1 MMKAIPSIILIS
13 NANFVY
19 FLLLLVAPSSSVSP
33 TSLTVDEGANAE
45 FNCTASGTM
54 TTQRWVRGEDT
65 LSSTDQLVLQS
76 VTRSS
81 AGSYMCEVFG
91 QYGGV
96 HRSTA
101 TLNVNC
107 E

>member
-1 MMKAIPSIILIS
+1 M
-13 NANFVY
+13 
-19 FLLLLVAPSSSVSP
+19 LVVRSSSVNP

-54 TTQRWVRGEDT
+54 TSQRWVRGEDT
-65 LSSTDQLVLQS
+65 LSSTNQLVLQS

-81 AGSYMCEVFG
+81 TGSYVCEVLG
-91 QYGGV
+91 QYGGI
-96 HRSTA
+96 HGSTA
-101 TLNVNC
+101 TLNINC

>member
-1 MMKAIPSIILIS
+1 MTKATASI
-13 NANFVY
+13 
-19 FLLLLVAPSSSVSP
+19 FLFSCGITYSLLLVAPNSLVSP

-54 TTQRWVRGEDT
+54 TTQRWVRGKDT

-81 AGSYMCEVFG
+81 AGSYVCEVFG

-101 TLNVNC
+101 TLDVNC